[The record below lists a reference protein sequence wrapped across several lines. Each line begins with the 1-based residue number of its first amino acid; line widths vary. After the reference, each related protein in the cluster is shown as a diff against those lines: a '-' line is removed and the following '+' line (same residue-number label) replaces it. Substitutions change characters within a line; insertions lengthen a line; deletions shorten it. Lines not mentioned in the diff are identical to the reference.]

1 VLKRFFFTLLAFII
15 SSLILFNLLSEL
27 AAMFEIW
34 TMGAAERPE
43 TSKDYGL
50 SLFLS
55 GVVLLFT
62 LLCSFTISAFIWKDA
77 GTHKP

>member
-1 VLKRFFFTLLAFII
+1 
-15 SSLILFNLLSEL
+15 
-27 AAMFEIW
+27 MFEIW

-43 TSKDYGL
+43 SSKDYGL